1 MKPSRSSRHPLT
13 GAGSPVTAP
22 MTSPWR
28 RSRLLWSWSSTCRS
42 RVVSDQPAAS
52 CRTGTNQVAR
62 ESALT
67 ATGVTV
73 REETPW
79 PRECRASAS
88 STCTWRAVRSS
99 TAPASVGVQ
108 GAPRRTTTWPTE
120 ASRALI
126 RWLTADGVIPRA
138 SAAASKVPSST
149 IAVRARRCSKFM
161 KQS

>member
-1 MKPSRSSRHPLT
+1 MKPSRSSRHPFT
-13 GAGSPVTAP
+13 GEGSEVTAP

-42 RVVSDQPAAS
+42 SVVSDHPAAS
-52 CRTGTNQVAR
+52 CSTGTNHVAR

-73 REETPW
+73 RAVAPW

-88 STCTWRAVRSS
+88 RTCIWRAVRSS
-99 TAPASVGVQ
+99 TAPASVGTQ
-108 GAPRRTTTWPTE
+108 GTPRRTTTCPTE
-120 ASRALI
+120 VSSALI
-126 RWLTADGVIPRA
+126 RWLTAEGLIRRA

-149 IAVRARRCSKFM
+149 TAVRARRCSRFM
-161 KQS
+161 KQI